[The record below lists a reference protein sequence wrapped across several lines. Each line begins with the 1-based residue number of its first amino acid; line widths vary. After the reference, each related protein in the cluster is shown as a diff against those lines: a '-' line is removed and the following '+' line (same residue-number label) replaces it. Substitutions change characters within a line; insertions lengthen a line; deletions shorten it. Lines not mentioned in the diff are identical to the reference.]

1 MSFQDVYIV
10 AAKRTPIGSFGGTL
24 ASIPAVQLGAEAIKG
39 ALKAAQVDAALIER
53 VFMGNVLSANVGQA
67 PTQQAAHHAGLP
79 ESAPCTT
86 VNKVCAS
93 GMEAVILG
101 AQSIMLGINDLVVA
115 GGMESMSQTPF
126 YAPNVRWG
134 HKFGDLKV
142 IDGISRDGLT
152 SAYSGEAMGV
162 FGDLAAKTYNISRA
176 EQDAF
181 AIDSYARAAKAT
193 QDGSFAAEITPVSV
207 EQRGGAVTIDTD
219 EEPTK
224 VKLDKIPQLNPVF
237 SKDGTVT
244 AANASSINDGA
255 AALVLVGHD
264 KMKALGLTPIARIVS
279 FAEAKQ
285 APELFTSTPSLAAKK
300 ALQRGGLDVKDIS
313 YSEVNEAFAVV
324 AQIFEREMGID
335 HAHNNVFGGAVALGH
350 PIGASGARI
359 VTTLTNVLRQMNGR
373 YGIASICNG
382 GGGASALVLERM

>member
-1 MSFQDVYIV
+1 MSNKDVYIV
-10 AAKRTPIGSFGGTL
+10 AAKRTPIGSFGGSL
-24 ASIPAVQLGAEAIKG
+24 ASVPAVHLGAATIKG
-39 ALKAAQVDAALIER
+39 TLEAAKMDARLVER

-67 PTQQAAHHAGLP
+67 PAQQAAHHAGLP

-101 AQSIMLGINDLVVA
+101 AQSIMLGVNDVVVA

-126 YAPNVRWG
+126 YEPTMRWG
-134 HKFGDLKV
+134 QKFGDVKM
-142 IDGISRDGLT
+142 IDGVSRDGLT

-162 FGDLAAKTYNISRA
+162 FGDLAAKTYDISRQD
-176 EQDAF
+176 QDAY
-181 AIDSYARAAKAT
+181 AIDSYERANNA
-193 QDGSFAAEITPVSV
+193 GAEGLFSKEIVPVSV
-207 EQRGGAVTIDTD
+207 EQRGGAITVDMD

-224 VKLDKIPQLNPVF
+224 AKLDKIPQLRPVF

-255 AALVLVGHD
+255 AALILVSED
-264 KMKALGLTPIARIVS
+264 KVKELGLTPIAKIVS
-279 FAEAKQ
+279 FGEAKQ
-285 APELFTSTPSLAAKK
+285 KPELFTSTPSLAAKI
-300 ALQRGGLDVKDIS
+300 ALSRAGIDVKDID
-313 YSEVNEAFAVV
+313 YTEVNEAFAVV

-335 HAHNNVFGGAVALGH
+335 HAKNNVFGGAVALGH

-359 VTTLTNVLRQMNGR
+359 VTTLTNVLQHKNGTF
-373 YGIASICNG
+373 GLAAICNG
-382 GGGASALVLERM
+382 GGGASALLLERV

>member
-1 MSFQDVYIV
+1 MTKQDVYIV
-10 AAKRTPIGSFGGTL
+10 AAQRTPIGSFGGAL
-24 ASIPAVQLGAEAIKG
+24 ASVSAVQLGAEAIKG
-39 ALKAAQVDAALIER
+39 ALKAGSVEVALVER

-67 PTQQAAHHAGLP
+67 PAQQAAHFAGLP
-79 ESAPCTT
+79 ENAPCTT

-101 AQSIMLGINDLVVA
+101 AQSIMLGVNDIVVA
-115 GGMESMSQTPF
+115 GGMESMSQTPY
-126 YAPNVRWG
+126 YAPHVRWG
-134 HKFGDLKV
+134 QKFGEMNM

-162 FGDLAAKTYNISRA
+162 FGDLAAKTYNISRQ
-176 EQDAF
+176 EQDDF
-181 AIDSYARAAKAT
+181 AIESYQRAAKAA
-193 QDGSFAAEITPVSV
+193 QDGLFASEITPVSV
-207 EQRGGAVTIDTD
+207 EQRGGAVFVDTD
-219 EEPTK
+219 EEPMK
-224 VKLDKIPQLNPVF
+224 AKLDKIPQLKPVF
-237 SKDGTVT
+237 SKDGSVT

-255 AALVLVGHD
+255 AALILVGHD
-264 KMKALGLTPIARIVS
+264 KMKELGLTPLARIVS
-279 FAEAKQ
+279 FGEAKQ

-300 ALQRGGLDVKDIS
+300 ALERGGLTVKDMS
-313 YSEVNEAFAVV
+313 YAEVNEAFAVV

-335 HAHNNVFGGAVALGH
+335 HAQNNVFGGAVAMGH

-359 VTTLTNVLRQMNGR
+359 VTTLTNVLQQKNGR